1 MHIDRRRFL
10 IQAGASIAAAATVT
24 ASANVYG
31 SSAASTF
38 ATDGNEPLS
47 WAAIREQFD
56 SLSREHIHLSSFF
69 LVSHPRIVRE
79 EIEKHRRA
87 IDNNPYVYLEKNM
100 FEMPGRIQ
108 AAAAEYLGG
117 KPEEVALTNSTTMGL
132 ALIYQG
138 LPIKAGQ
145 EILTTTHD
153 HFVHHESIRLAA
165 ERAGASFKKIALF
178 DDIDKASEEGIVSR
192 IKKAITPKT
201 RVIGITWVHS
211 STGLKLPLRSISAAV
226 SEANKGRADSDR
238 IFLVVDGVHGLGVE
252 NETIAE
258 TGVDF
263 FIAGTHKWIFGPRGT
278 GVVWGK
284 AENWKTIRMVFPAF
298 APEPFAAWMM
308 DTTFTA
314 ATKASWITQ
323 GGFHAFEYE
332 WALPT
337 AFAFHKQ
344 IGRAR
349 IAERIHSLNDQ
360 CKEGLAAMP
369 HIKLYTPKGNKLS
382 AGLVC
387 FDVKGMKAGD
397 VVHKL
402 LEKGVIASTSP
413 YKNSCARLAP
423 SLLNTPEEIE
433 TTLRHIKALK

>member
-1 MHIDRRRFL
+1 MSLDRRRFL
-10 IQAGASIAAAATVT
+10 FQAGASIAAAATLA
-24 ASANVYG
+24 ASGKALV
-31 SSAASTF
+31 SSAGSTF
-38 ATDGNEPLS
+38 VADENEPLS
-47 WAAIREQFD
+47 WSAIRGQFD

-87 IDNNPYVYLEKNM
+87 IDDNPYVYVEKNM

-117 KPEEVALTNSTTMGL
+117 KPEEVAITNSTTMGL
-132 ALIYQG
+132 ALVYHG

-153 HFVHHESIRLAA
+153 HFVHHESIRLAS
-165 ERAGASFKKIALF
+165 ERAGASVRKMALF
-178 DDIDKASEEGIVSR
+178 DDIDKVSEEDIVNR

-201 RVIGITWVHS
+201 RVFGITWVHS
-211 STGLKLPLRSISAAV
+211 STGLKLPLRTISAAV
-226 SEANKGRADSDR
+226 ADANKGRTEADR
-238 IFLVVDGVHGLGVE
+238 ILVVVDGVHGFGVE
-252 NETIAE
+252 NETIAD

-263 FIAGTHKWIFGPRGT
+263 FIAGTHKWMFGPRGT

-284 AENWKTIRMVFPAF
+284 ADNWKTLRMLFPAF
-298 APEPFAAWMM
+298 APEPFSAWMM
-308 DTTFTA
+308 DSKLTA
-314 ATKASWITQ
+314 ATQASWVTQ

-332 WALPT
+332 WALPA

-349 IAERIHSLNDQ
+349 IAERIHNLNDQ

-387 FDVKGMKAGD
+387 FDVKGMKAEG
-397 VVHKL
+397 VVKKL
-402 LEKGVIASTSP
+402 LAKGVIASTSP
-413 YKNSCARLAP
+413 YKNSYARLAP
-423 SLLNTPEEIE
+423 SLLNTSEEIE
-433 TTLRHIKALK
+433 TTLKQIRAMA